1 MTQDPE
7 TPMWMV
13 DANSYRITMAN
24 HSAEKLFG
32 YSADELSSRTIFDLI
47 VPEEADALREAF
59 AGRGFA
65 GHGGMW
71 TLRLP
76 DGRQFRLHIR
86 YHYVERE
93 GQRLQFTF
101 ADKIYGHPDFPDG
114 KTSGVGKK

>member
-1 MTQDPE
+1 
-7 TPMWMV
+7 
-13 DANSYRITMAN
+13 
-24 HSAEKLFG
+24 
-32 YSADELSSRTIFDLI
+32 
-47 VPEEADALREAF
+47 
-59 AGRGFA
+59 
-65 GHGGMW
+65 MW